1 MCASPSLMGLA
12 VAEVCNLRNNLT
24 AYDAVYVALAEAP
37 TLRRSRATV
46 ILPQRLAIVRGIDVK
61 AS

>member
-1 MCASPSLMGLA
+1 MGLA
-12 VAEVCNLRNNLT
+12 VAEVCDLRNNLT